1 MFEICNM
8 HISCIFQ
15 VRAFSIGEEESYS
28 RDIGN
33 LFPAA
38 TGEASS
44 RGFCVSFVIREIL
57 GWYRGPAWRGFRSFK
72 ILSFLSGK
80 TVGTCAVSRQDCW
93 QDVQPS
99 HDRYKQIKDCAA
111 GWSRGIL
118 VKWLTRRNAKSGMHY
133 PSYPSRDALMIG
145 CRGTDFGYRLCEENS
160 IFRFPF
166 SVPPR
171 DRPYSAARS
180 PRDPH
185 VPTAFLPMGQTDRSG
200 LPLNGA
206 FIKPLGSLKGRED
219 RISRLPDCCVTHS
232 PPFSFPLSF
241 PPAPLPLP
249 LPLALAPIPF
259 L

>member
-145 CRGTDFGYRLCEENS
+145 RRGTDFGYRLCEENS

-166 SVPPR
+166 SVPPNGKSPLFR
-171 DRPYSAARS
+171 CTIATRS
-180 PRDPH
+180 
-185 VPTAFLPMGQTDRSG
+185 SC
-200 LPLNGA
+200 
-206 FIKPLGSLKGRED
+206 
-219 RISRLPDCCVTHS
+219 PDCVSAYGTNRQIGITAKRS
-232 PPFSFPLSF
+232 LYQTFRLIKG
-241 PPAPLPLP
+241 ARG
-249 LPLALAPIPF
+249 
-259 L
+259 